1 MLRKKIS
8 TFVTLI
14 VFGVCILS
22 GCGNAK
28 SDEQLITERI
38 QDFTEAYNS
47 GDFEET
53 LKSMDSK
60 TRNTYQAAASIGSS
74 LLSDL
79 AGINLEYSDLF
90 ALGVGTVEA
99 DQLITFQIENIDI
112 EGEEAVTEAE
122 MAYDLGTGRSK
133 ASVKVEF
140 ELVKEKGGWYIK
152 DIHDM

>member
-1 MLRKKIS
+1 MGNKGLRFAALMLS
-8 TFVTLI
+8 
-14 VFGVCILS
+14 GMCIFL

-60 TRNTYQAAASIGSS
+60 TRNTYQAAVSIGSS

-79 AGINLEYSDLF
+79 AGINLDYSDLF
-90 ALGVGTVEA
+90 AFGVGTVEA
-99 DQLITFQIENIDI
+99 EQLITFQIENIDI
-112 EGEEAVTEAE
+112 EGKEAVAETE
-122 MAYDLGTGRSK
+122 MAYDLGTDRST

>member
-1 MLRKKIS
+1 MGNKGLRFAALMLS
-8 TFVTLI
+8 
-14 VFGVCILS
+14 GMCIFS

-60 TRNTYQAAASIGSS
+60 TRNTYQAAVSIGSS

-79 AGINLEYSDLF
+79 AGINLDYSDLF
-90 ALGVGTVEA
+90 AFGVGTVEA
-99 DQLITFQIENIDI
+99 EQFITFQIENIDI
-112 EGEEAVTEAE
+112 EGKEAVAETE
-122 MAYDLGTGRSK
+122 MAYDLGTDRST